1 MKIVLKTI
9 ELKNWQGGNGEYQ
22 FKDLTNVS
30 ADNGRGKSRLYRAF
44 LWCLFGKD
52 DNGKSDFD
60 VFTIENGEYTNAN
73 ASVSV
78 TLQEGRNTYKLTTEC
93 VQKRTKQG
101 GYNGSTTRYYLNDV
115 PMGTKA
121 EYQEFVNNL
130 VDEATF
136 RMVTNP
142 TYFLSLAWKEQR
154 EKLFEISNASDIE
167 IQGFDNLKNL
177 ALPLETYRKGLTA
190 EKNKLNNLI
199 GTENKK
205 GELDVRIE
213 QTTQFIRDEEELTEV
228 AKHAKKLE
236 KQLKDIDAIL
246 SNKSEDAVV
255 AIQEKI
261 IELEQIKLVKQ
272 QETQAQINKAY
283 EDSKRLKAQLNG
295 TLGTKQDTLTILQG
309 RITLQEK
316 NVAKLENELKAQRE
330 EYSQERV
337 GTFKDEVICPIIGMP
352 CKDTDVLSNA
362 NMNFIKS
369 QMKKL
374 TELKNAGQEKAKLV
388 EKEKNILKQI
398 HEDVAK
404 TQGEIDEIKKQL
416 ETIVEPVYVELADV
430 PFDKDIE
437 DEIAKLTTEM
447 NSLIVTDNSAMVEQ
461 RAVIDEDLQECRNQ
475 LMTKETN
482 AIYRNE
488 IAKLEKQ
495 KEKCVAELYEVQRK
509 IDEVEAYNKARIDLS
524 TEKIN
529 SMFENVQ
536 FQLYKNNLVGTIEEC
551 CIARNKKGVKIAN
564 TNTAQK
570 IQAGLEIIN
579 VLSQKAKVYAPI
591 FIDNRESITTIPQM
605 NCQIINLI
613 KTTDN
618 EINISYE

>member
-101 GYNGSTTRYYLNDV
+101 EYNGSTTRYYLNDV

-142 TYFLSLAWKEQR
+142 TYFLSLPWKDQR
-154 EKLFEISNASDIE
+154 EKLFEISNAEDVE

-177 ALPLETYRKGLTA
+177 ALPLETYRKGLMT

-228 AKHAKKLE
+228 AKLAKKLE

-272 QETQAQINKAY
+272 QETQSQINKAY

-330 EYSQERV
+330 EYLQERV
-337 GTFKDEVICPIIGMP
+337 GTFKGEVICPITGKP
-352 CKDTDVLSNA
+352 CEDTDVLSNA

-388 EKEKNILKQI
+388 EKEKNILTQI
-398 HEDVAK
+398 QEDVVK

-430 PFDKDIE
+430 PFDKGIE

-509 IDEVEAYNKARIDLS
+509 IDEVEAYNKARINLS

-536 FQLYKNNLVGTIEEC
+536 FQLYKNNLVGTTEEC
-551 CIARNKKGVKIAN
+551 CIARNKKGVKISN

>member
-9 ELKNWQGGNGEYQ
+9 ELKNWQGGNGVYN

-73 ASVSV
+73 ASVTI
-78 TLQEGRNTYKLTTEC
+78 TLYDGRNTYKLTTEC
-93 VQKRTKQG
+93 VQKRNKQG
-101 GYNGSTTRYYLNDV
+101 EYNGSTTRYYLNDV
-115 PMGTKA
+115 PMGTKS

-142 TYFLSLAWKEQR
+142 TYFLSLGWKEQR
-154 EKLFEISNASDIE
+154 EKLFEISNAGDIE
-167 IQGFDNLKNL
+167 IQGFESLTNL
-177 ALPLETYRKGLTA
+177 ALPLETYRKGLIA

-272 QETQAQINKAY
+272 QETQAQINKSY
-283 EDSKRLKAQLNG
+283 EESKRLKAQLNG

-316 NVAKLENELKAQRE
+316 NVAKLESELKAQRD

-337 GTFKDEVICPIIGMP
+337 GTFKGEVTCPITGKP
-352 CKDTDVLSNA
+352 CEDTDVLSNA

-369 QMKKL
+369 QMARL
-374 TELKNAGQEKAKLV
+374 TELKNAGQEKAKMV

-404 TQGEIDEIKKQL
+404 TQGEIDDITKQL
-416 ETIVEPVYVELADV
+416 EAIVEPVYVELADV
-430 PFDKDIE
+430 PFDKDVE
-437 DEIAKLTTEM
+437 AEIANLTAEM
-447 NSLIVTDNSAMVEQ
+447 NSIIVTDNSAVVEQ
-461 RAVIDEDLQECRNQ
+461 RATIDEELQECRNQ
-475 LMTKETN
+475 LMVKETN
-482 AIYRNE
+482 VIYRNE

-509 IDEVEAYNKARIDLS
+509 LDEVEAYNKARIDLS

-536 FQLYKNNLVGTIEEC
+536 FQLYKENLVGTTEEC
-551 CIARNKKGVKIAN
+551 CIARNKRGVKITN

>member
-101 GYNGSTTRYYLNDV
+101 EYNGSTTRYYLNDV

-142 TYFLSLAWKEQR
+142 TYFLSLAWKDQR

-177 ALPLETYRKGLTA
+177 ALPLETYRKGLIA

-255 AIQEKI
+255 TIQEKI

-283 EDSKRLKAQLNG
+283 EESKRLKAQLNG

-316 NVAKLENELKAQRE
+316 NVVKLENELKAQRE
-330 EYSQERV
+330 EYSKERV
-337 GTFKDEVICPIIGMP
+337 GTFKDEVICPIIGTP

-398 HEDVAK
+398 YEDVAK

-536 FQLYKNNLVGTIEEC
+536 FQLYKNNLVGTTEEC